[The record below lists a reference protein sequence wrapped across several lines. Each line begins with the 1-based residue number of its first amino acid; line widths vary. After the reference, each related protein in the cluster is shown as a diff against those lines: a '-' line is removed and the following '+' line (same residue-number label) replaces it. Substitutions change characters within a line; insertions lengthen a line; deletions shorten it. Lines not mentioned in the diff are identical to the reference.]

1 MTHSISSSP
10 TPYLKRS
17 SKVAEAAKVGI
28 ATLCIALQPVVFLG
42 IHSLQGTP
50 TAQGGGG
57 APMTLTETAAD
68 QQSPEVNGDVN
79 RNVNSNINSDR
90 SIMPIDRG
98 APADTV
104 GAGSR

>member
-28 ATLCIALQPVVFLG
+28 ATLCIALQPIVFFG
-42 IHSLQGTP
+42 IHSLQGSP
-50 TAQGGGG
+50 AAQGGGG
-57 APMTLTETAAD
+57 APLAVTEAAAAD
-68 QQSPEVNGDVN
+68 QQSPEFA
-79 RNVNSNINSDR
+79 SDR
-90 SIMPIDRG
+90 AIMPLDRG
-98 APADTV
+98 APVYTV